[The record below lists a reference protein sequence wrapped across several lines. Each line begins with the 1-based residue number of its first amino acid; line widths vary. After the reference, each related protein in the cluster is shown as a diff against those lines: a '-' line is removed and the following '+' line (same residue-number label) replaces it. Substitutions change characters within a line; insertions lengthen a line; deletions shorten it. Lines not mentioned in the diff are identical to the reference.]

1 VKQLTEGHVEWTM
14 PAPLWPQ
21 TGDPTVQDNR
31 VRFRTPVLLR
41 FATDTFM
48 DDFLNLLNT
57 QPERLSEFIAMPEQ
71 WDKPPG
77 EPAPPVTK
85 SGMMLTLFRAR
96 SAAVKRL
103 QAKGVRVIGESSSPS
118 VDAAKKGVKLYQAAH
133 QRFYLVTACLVCR
146 VLGLPDRK
154 IDAGAQEKAT
164 FVIRML
170 QKGANA
176 DLKNPDPKDC
186 TELALVNGAWQQ
198 AADPETL
205 IDGEEQRPLFP
216 AAFRQDDARRR
227 RLLAGLVPVADRER
241 LLQAAHIA
249 PGSSGGDDKFMD
261 PRRMLLRTRVTCPMK
276 TMEDSATAA
285 YTLATTPAPDPSK
298 GLSNADKD
306 SIISRTNDQ
315 LQLVSWYVLLDL
327 AKFFEANLDE
337 LWQEIKNQGN
347 GHNLLPASKAI
358 WDTLAQTYFGP
369 TTLLSAVWQAYQAES
384 ILDTV
389 ITPYSTQ
396 AGGSTSEWPGFAF
409 RFYSASLT
417 GAQQLSPPLDRKSF
431 EASIVDALP
440 AQNPHPPMPVRTI
453 SQAHAN
459 SQDPVWF
466 AIRCVLER
474 PNCGSLTPPFLSEPT
489 VAFQMAAFFDPDAP
503 ARPIRIGMPV
513 DTTPAG
519 LRKFDKNTA
528 FVMSDTLC
536 GQVGKMSSKG
546 LIDLIMSVLPFPLH
560 KDLDGG
566 SSACAGGGM
575 VCSFSIPII
584 TICAL
589 ILLIIFVK
597 LLDIVFFWMPFFQI
611 CLPLPNFNAKGSQ

>member
-1 VKQLTEGHVEWTM
+1 M

-21 TGDPTVQDNR
+21 TGDPTVENNR
-31 VRFRTPVLLR
+31 VRFRTPALLR

-48 DDFLNLLNT
+48 EDFLTLLNT
-57 QPERLSEFIAMPEQ
+57 QPERLSEFVAAPEQ

-103 QAKGVRVIGESSSPS
+103 QAKGVRIIGESSSPAIA
-118 VDAAKKGVKLYQAAH
+118 AAKQGLKLYQPAH

-154 IDAGAQEKAT
+154 IDAGAQERAT

-170 QKGANA
+170 QPTPNA
-176 DLKNPDPKDC
+176 DLTNPDPRDC

-205 IDGEEQRPLFP
+205 MDGEEQRPLFP
-216 AAFRQDDARRR
+216 AAFQQDDARRR
-227 RLLAGLVPVADRER
+227 RLLAGLVPVGDRER
-241 LLQAAHIA
+241 LLQAAHA
-249 PGSSGGDDKFMD
+249 PSGSSADSGKVIDA
-261 PRRMLLRTRVTCPMK
+261 RQMLLKTRVIGPMK
-276 TMEDSATAA
+276 TMEDIATAA

-298 GLSNADKD
+298 GLSDQDKNA
-306 SIISRTNDQ
+306 IVNRANDE
-315 LQLVSWYVLLDL
+315 LQLISWYVLLDL

-337 LWQEIKNQGN
+337 LWQEIKNQGD
-347 GHNLLPASKAI
+347 GKNLSSPELKAI
-358 WDTLAQTYFGP
+358 WNTLSQTTFSS
-369 TTLLSAVWQAYQAES
+369 TTLLSAVWRAYGAAS
-384 ILDTV
+384 MLDTV
-389 ITPYSTQ
+389 VTPYSTIT
-396 AGGSTSEWPGFAF
+396 AGGTNGWPGFKF
-409 RFYSASLT
+409 RFYTASLT
-417 GAQQLSPPLDRKSF
+417 GTQQLSPPLDRKAF
-431 EASIVDALP
+431 EELIVQALP
-440 AQNPHPPMPVRTI
+440 KQNPHPPLPVRAI
-453 SQAHAN
+453 AQAHAN
-459 SQDPVWF
+459 SQVPAWF
-466 AIRCVLER
+466 TIRCVLER
-474 PNCGSLTPPFLSEPT
+474 PNCGSLTPPLLSEPT
-489 VAFQMAAFFDPDAP
+489 VPFQMAAFFDPDAP

-536 GQVGKMSSKG
+536 GQVGKMGGKG

-566 SSACAGGGM
+566 SSPCTGGM

-611 CLPLPNFNAKGSQ
+611 CLPLPNFTAKASES